1 MSQHA
6 QWEDS
11 FKMLDIMLCIIF
23 FIMLLKK
30 KSKHNDQ
37 TAMISLPAISQSV
50 QLKMYQV
57 NGEHQQKPIKVC
69 HDKVEIVL

>member
-1 MSQHA
+1 
-6 QWEDS
+6 
-11 FKMLDIMLCIIF
+11 
-23 FIMLLKK
+23 MLLKK

-57 NGEHQQKPIKVC
+57 KSRSKSAMTRLRSSFKKSLSNGIMIKVSLWIRQIQA
-69 HDKVEIVL
+69 KVVATCM

>member
-11 FKMLDIMLCIIF
+11 FKMLDIIFVF

-37 TAMISLPAISQSV
+37 TAMISLPAISHSV
-50 QLKMYQV
+50 QLTMYQV
-57 NGEHQQKPIKVC
+57 NGDHQKKPIKVC